1 MQKSVAIIGTGLVGQ
16 GWAIVFAQAG
26 YSVRL
31 HDFNEDQT
39 NLAINQITQNL
50 KDMVQCGLI
59 ISSQEI
65 LDRLIICP
73 TLETAVKGVIYVQ
86 ESVYEEV
93 DIKNK
98 ITQDLD
104 KVCESKT
111 IIGSSSS
118 GIPSSAFTHNVLG
131 RDRCLIAHPVNP
143 PYLVKLVEIVPA
155 PWTKLEN
162 VDKVYQ
168 LMKEIGQEPI
178 RVDREIDGFIL
189 NRLQGALLNEAWALF
204 EEGYAT
210 TEDIDKTIS
219 EGLGTRWSFMGPF
232 ETIDLNAPHGVS
244 DYAARLKS
252 LYHNIA
258 LSRAT
263 PKQWSQKL
271 IKAVDTE
278 MRKKL
283 NVKNIIDKQRW
294 RDRKLMQLLAFK
306 KHQSNLKE

>member
-1 MQKSVAIIGTGLVGQ
+1 MQKSIAIIGTGLIGQ

-31 HDFNEDQT
+31 HDFKEGQT
-39 NLAINQITQNL
+39 NLAISQITQNL
-50 KDMVQCGLI
+50 EDMMQCGLV

-65 LDRLIICP
+65 LDRIIICP

-98 ITQDLD
+98 ITQALD
-104 KVCESKT
+104 KVCEPKI

-155 PWTKLEN
+155 PWTKPEN

-168 LMKEIGQEPI
+168 LMKEVGQEPI

-189 NRLQGALLNEAWALF
+189 NRLQGVLLNEAWALF

-252 LYHNIA
+252 LYHDIA
-258 LSRAT
+258 LSRTA

-271 IKAVDTE
+271 IKDVDTE

-283 NVKNIIDKQRW
+283 NVKNIIDRQRW
-294 RDRKLMQLLAFK
+294 RDRKLMQQLAFK
-306 KHQSNLKE
+306 KNQSNLKE